1 MTTAIFL
8 AGGMSFVISFLL
20 TRIIISIAPRI
31 GFVDKP
37 GHRKIH
43 HQPKPLGGGVAI
55 VWTYV
60 LMLLGGG
67 LVFASTD
74 LLGHPIEPLQQGLIQ
89 QRPLLF
95 AFVAGILL
103 LHVMG
108 LMDDK
113 RVWGPYLKLSIQLL
127 VTASLVAF
135 AEFYAQS
142 TPSLRLRVLT
152 ALDDLTGSSVPSF
165 VITILWIVAIT
176 NAFNFLDNMDG
187 LSAGVAVICG
197 TAFMVTA
204 LSIGQLF
211 VAGAL
216 AVFIG
221 STLGFLAWNFPPARI
236 FMGDSGSLVLGFI
249 LGVLTVRT
257 TYLPVGEEL
266 AAGWYAVFVPVI
278 VLALPLYDL
287 IVVSIIR
294 LSRGKSPFVGDTNHF
309 SHRLVARGMSRRTA
323 VLCIYLVT
331 FATSIAAVLL
341 PEVKTTLG
349 ACLIFAQ
356 TLLVLG
362 VVAILEQHPLP
373 HSSHNDST
381 GNRS

>member
-197 TAFMVTA
+197 TAFY
-204 LSIGQLF
+204 G
-211 VAGAL
+211 
-216 AVFIG
+216 
-221 STLGFLAWNFPPARI
+221 
-236 FMGDSGSLVLGFI
+236 
-249 LGVLTVRT
+249 
-257 TYLPVGEEL
+257 
-266 AAGWYAVFVPVI
+266 
-278 VLALPLYDL
+278 
-287 IVVSIIR
+287 
-294 LSRGKSPFVGDTNHF
+294 
-309 SHRLVARGMSRRTA
+309 HRLVHRSTVCRRGLSGFSSAQRW
-323 VLCIYLVT
+323 V
-331 FATSIAAVLL
+331 FW
-341 PEVKTTLG
+341 PG
-349 ACLIFAQ
+349 IFHLHGFSWGIQ
-356 TLLVLG
+356 GHWSWV
-362 VVAILEQHPLP
+362 
-373 HSSHNDST
+373 SSSVY
-381 GNRS
+381 